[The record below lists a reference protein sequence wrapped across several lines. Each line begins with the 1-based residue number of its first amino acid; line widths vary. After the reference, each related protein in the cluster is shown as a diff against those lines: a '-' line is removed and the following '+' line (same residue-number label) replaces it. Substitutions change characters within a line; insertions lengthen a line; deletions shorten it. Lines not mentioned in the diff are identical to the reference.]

1 MSNVFLFSLQ
11 LWLFGYELADTLC
24 VFCANEIHILS
35 SKKKIDFIKPLEEV
49 LSSRPELP
57 KLKLYTRNKVSQK
70 LTKIEI
76 TTVTIAPAIVSVI
89 PPFGHKRMKRS
100 YFKNLLF

>member
-1 MSNVFLFSLQ
+1 MSLQ

-49 LSSRPELP
+49 LAGRAELP
-57 KLKLYTRNKVSQK
+57 KLKLYTRNKV
-70 LTKIEI
+70 LCF
-76 TTVTIAPAIVSVI
+76 I
-89 PPFGHKRMKRS
+89 PPPQFSWFHCVLS
-100 YFKNLLF
+100 HCSSFS